1 MPTQG
6 MYRML
11 GFQLVP
17 FLVQPA
23 AECSQVHP
31 FTRISKNREKQEAHA
46 KSASPLR
53 PSVHK
58 SAVTYDQDL
67 MDCQHTAV
75 GGYPLIQVPGSP
87 NIAGIRKTNKATEL
101 LLQVMGIYEFM
112 VLKKDRFNAYDVHV
126 VPHFETLHLEA
137 VPLAEQLEGLDEVF
151 WISDAIR
158 RNMSYYG
165 LVVH

>member
-1 MPTQG
+1 MSALPAQRREEAGLQRGIDKSTRTILEPMSWKCDLLILPPSHCCPLSPVSFVYHLQPNVSVSMHALFLTMPTQG

-67 MDCQHTAV
+67 MDCQHTA
-75 GGYPLIQVPGSP
+75 G
-87 NIAGIRKTNKATEL
+87 
-101 LLQVMGIYEFM
+101 
-112 VLKKDRFNAYDVHV
+112 
-126 VPHFETLHLEA
+126 EA
-137 VPLAEQLEGLDEVF
+137 
-151 WISDAIR
+151 
-158 RNMSYYG
+158 
-165 LVVH
+165 